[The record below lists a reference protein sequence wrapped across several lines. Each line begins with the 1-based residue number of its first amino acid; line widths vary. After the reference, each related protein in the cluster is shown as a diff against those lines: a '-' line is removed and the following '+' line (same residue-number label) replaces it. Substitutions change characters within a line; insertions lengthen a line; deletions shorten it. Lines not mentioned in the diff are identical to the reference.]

1 MKWLGRLMTSGAALL
16 LTAGGATAASM
27 RAPAPA
33 DAAWAEAIKSDTL
46 EAYATFAMMYPESK
60 HAPAAY
66 GRLSGSPAGAN
77 AKPRSRYVW
86 FAAMAAVNSCIT
98 GFVQGSAGA
107 KVSISASVRG
117 SRFRDDVSGE

>member
-1 MKWLGRLMTSGAALL
+1 VQQMPGRDAYLDGLLGRLMTSGAALL

-33 DAAWAEAIKSDTL
+33 DAAWAESIKSDTL

-77 AKPRSRYVW
+77 AKPTETSILGDDE
-86 FAAMAAVNSCIT
+86 SE
-98 GFVQGSAGA
+98 AGT
-107 KVSISASVRG
+107 
-117 SRFRDDVSGE
+117 SGLLPMLLLIHA